1 MSSFIL
7 AFVVTPAAVV
17 GLGYLA
23 VALNER
29 AAEREKN
36 RHPVE

>member
-7 AFVVTPAAVV
+7 AFVLAPAAVV

-23 VALNER
+23 VVLNER
-29 AAEREKN
+29 AAEREKS
-36 RHPVE
+36 RHPAE